1 MSKITKV
8 DEVLQEAE
16 FSKEQVVV
24 NIRNGVYKDKN
35 GLDQSWIHL
44 ECVDALLHTNATA
57 LDIDIEDLPTLTV
70 KVKNADNRD
79 WSSLIDQTIDVSSA
93 VVVPVISNNQL
104 KSLALSIDSE
114 NLVVI

>member
-1 MSKITKV
+1 MAKITKA
-8 DEVLQEAE
+8 EAVLQEAE

-24 NIRNGVYKDKN
+24 NVRQGIYKDKN

-44 ECVDALLHTNATA
+44 ECVDTLLHTNATA

-79 WSSLIDQTIDVSSA
+79 WSSLIDQTIDVSPA
-93 VVVPVISNNQL
+93 VVVPVIVNNQL
-104 KSLALSIDSE
+104 KALALSIDSE
-114 NLVVI
+114 NL